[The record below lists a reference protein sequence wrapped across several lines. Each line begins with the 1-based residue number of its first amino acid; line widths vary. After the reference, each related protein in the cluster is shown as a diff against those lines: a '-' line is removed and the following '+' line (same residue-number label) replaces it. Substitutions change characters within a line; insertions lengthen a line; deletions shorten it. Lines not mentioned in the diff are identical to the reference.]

1 MRFFTFFLLLLSVC
15 LYSQSDSLKSQY
27 EAIYRVKM
35 FPDTLSKNNEILEDL
50 SLLISGN
57 KSLFKSTKKTLR
69 DSIAYAI
76 GKKSFD
82 NAIDGKV
89 ILDMKAVPSVN
100 FKSEV
105 YFENGQQ
112 TIYKELLKNRFAY
125 RLEDIISW
133 KIGSETKQIASYL
146 CKKATGKYNGR
157 NYTAWFTE
165 SVPIPDGPYTF
176 KGLPGLILEVYD
188 DNEYISFSI
197 VSFKK
202 IEKPIILMK
211 DVANTKYS
219 VFHRARQNF
228 LDNPAGTFSN
238 QTGFTVKPNDITR
251 INNSIKR
258 FNNYID

>member
-1 MRFFTFFLLLLSVC
+1 MRFFTFFLLLSCC
-15 LYSQSDSLKSQY
+15 LYSQEKITSEY
-27 EAIYRVKM
+27 EVIYKVKIY
-35 FPDTLSKNNEILEDL
+35 PDTTSKTNEIEENL
-50 SLLISGN
+50 SLLIKGN
-57 KSLFKSTKKTLR
+57 KSLFKSTKKALR

-112 TIYKELLKNRFAY
+112 IIYKELLKNRFAY
-125 RLEDIISW
+125 PLEEIISW
-133 KIGSETKQIASYL
+133 KITSETKTIATYL
-146 CKKATGKYNGR
+146 CKKAIGKYNGR
-157 NYTAWFTE
+157 NYTAWFAE

-176 KGLPGLILEVYD
+176 KGLPGLTLEVYD

-202 IEKPIILMK
+202 VEKPIILMK

-219 VFHRARQNF
+219 AFHKARQNF

-238 QTGFTVKPNDITR
+238 QTGFTVKPNDVVR